1 MNSEEQDVRNLNSFY
16 WEESSVQLSGATED
30 LNIFK
35 QHCNAL
41 RECVCTA
48 WKNKKSGEK
57 INSSTFASLLIS
69 IKELNR
75 KTQFRVRKARQRTAE
90 QKLGVD
96 KLHLSLQN
104 LLYEVAHLEN
114 EIKTCLEFNSR
125 HEKLKLIPIQEFC
138 QVTGRTVSLAE
149 IPTDF
154 CFHQS
159 FVLQPSNVSTHE
171 GTLER
176 LYWELEQRKE
186 LSNSVQ
192 KLQQAVEA
200 AGQKLDR
207 KREYLS
213 SFGPKLKEL
222 IENTLQVQE
231 VMDLPFTKEEEQ
243 YDLALILP
251 SPLYI
256 LYAHLKS
263 YISMSGDESSQAKL
277 QLRLTFAWLIKL
289 KLVTVRMQLKSF
301 GEQALIRSTSGS
313 DLLCS
318 ELLLTSLN
326 WLDPTHPPADCP
338 VVPQDSVQQWNA
350 CQPIGR
356 PYSWAQELCGLH
368 CLMDTGANG
377 HSADTSGTVSNE
389 VGKNQ
394 SYSPQFGR
402 IDAWLHSLERRIHDR
417 LLLIG
422 ELTAIETGHP
432 PLSAEQQN
440 LLPPLAANDDDTTR
454 SVKLTNWR
462 RTTFVKLQAV
472 PRAQV
477 PISFGLIQPTD
488 AIFTCEFNRGES
500 FSATVWIALP
510 LEYPQKAPLLI
521 VDSIKEPAASMNRD
535 KTADSGLSELHL
547 QVTTYSDRSSGC
559 FSPLVS

>member
-1 MNSEEQDVRNLNSFY
+1 M
-16 WEESSVQLSGATED
+16 
-30 LNIFK
+30 
-35 QHCNAL
+35 
-41 RECVCTA
+41 
-48 WKNKKSGEK
+48 
-57 INSSTFASLLIS
+57 
-69 IKELNR
+69 
-75 KTQFRVRKARQRTAE
+75 
-90 QKLGVD
+90 
-96 KLHLSLQN
+96 
-104 LLYEVAHLEN
+104 
-114 EIKTCLEFNSR
+114 
-125 HEKLKLIPIQEFC
+125 QEFC
-138 QVTGRTVSLAE
+138 QVTGRTL
-149 IPTDF
+149 
-154 CFHQS
+154 
-159 FVLQPSNVSTHE
+159 SNVSTHE

-263 YISMSGDESSQAKL
+263 YISMSGRTSYTTVEVDGDAELAKAVNLTLSQSNMTPQIVQEADDSDLDCDTTEPKKHKTERHRGKSKSTSDTPTAVNKASFLHPLSVVLHLNYPPSGEGTESSQTKL

-301 GEQALIRSTSGS
+301 GEQALIRSASGS

-326 WLDPTHPPADCP
+326 WLDPAHPPADCP

-377 HSADTSGTVSNE
+377 LSTDTSVPSVTGAVSNE

-432 PLSAEQQN
+432 SLSAEQQS
-440 LLPPLAANDDDTTR
+440 LLPPLTANGDDTTR

-462 RTTFVKLQAV
+462 RTTFVKLQSV

-488 AIFTCEFNRGES
+488 AIFACEFNRGES
-500 FSATVWIALP
+500 FSANVWIALP

-521 VDSIKEPAASMNRD
+521 VDSIKEPTMSMNQD
-535 KTADSGLSELHL
+535 KATDSGLSELHL
-547 QVTTYSDRSSGC
+547 QDLEAETNCFWNEFFPNLTSTTPNDVTSSLPGRWDSNILSC
-559 FSPLVS
+559 QLARCASCLEALWIAGSNAVT

>member
-1 MNSEEQDVRNLNSFY
+1 EQDIKNLNSFY

-30 LNIFK
+30 LNLFK

-48 WKNKKSGEK
+48 WKNKKAGEKVSCFNYTLSIEPSFK

-125 HEKLKLIPIQEFC
+125 HEKLKLIPVQEFC
-138 QVTGRTVSLAE
+138 QVTGRTL
-149 IPTDF
+149 
-154 CFHQS
+154 
-159 FVLQPSNVSTHE
+159 SNVSTHE

-192 KLQQAVEA
+192 QLQQAVEA

-263 YISMSGDESSQAKL
+263 YISMSGRTSYTTVEVDGDAELAKAVNLTLSQSDMTPQLVQEADDSDLDCDTTEPKKHKTERHRGKLKNASDTPTAVNKASFLHPLSVVLHLNYPPSGEGAESSQAKL

-301 GEQALIRSTSGS
+301 GEQALIRSASGS

-326 WLDPTHPPADCP
+326 WLDPAHPPADCP

-368 CLMDTGANG
+368 CLMDTDANSL
-377 HSADTSGTVSNE
+377 SADTSGSSVIGAVSNE
-389 VGKNQ
+389 VSKNQ

-402 IDAWLHSLERRIHDR
+402 IDVWLHSLERRIHDR

-422 ELTAIETGHP
+422 EVSFV
-432 PLSAEQQN
+432 SA
-440 LLPPLAANDDDTTR
+440 
-454 SVKLTNWR
+454 
-462 RTTFVKLQAV
+462 
-472 PRAQV
+472 
-477 PISFGLIQPTD
+477 
-488 AIFTCEFNRGES
+488 
-500 FSATVWIALP
+500 
-510 LEYPQKAPLLI
+510 
-521 VDSIKEPAASMNRD
+521 
-535 KTADSGLSELHL
+535 
-547 QVTTYSDRSSGC
+547 
-559 FSPLVS
+559 